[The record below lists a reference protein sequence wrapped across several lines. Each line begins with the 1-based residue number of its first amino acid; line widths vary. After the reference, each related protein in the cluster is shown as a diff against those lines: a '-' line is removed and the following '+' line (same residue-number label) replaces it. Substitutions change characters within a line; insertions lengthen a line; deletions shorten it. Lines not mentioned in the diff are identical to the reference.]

1 MHNFILFI
9 RRFFDLI
16 LFLGLQIICIVLIA
30 RTQNL
35 MQGNDVLSSA
45 NMVTGYMYDRQSAVV
60 DYFGL
65 RRMNDSL
72 LSENVQLR
80 ELLAR
85 FSSIDTVQVE
95 NVTRAYMDG
104 ADSSSVVRYA
114 QYTYHKARVISNSVS
129 AADNYITINRG
140 SDHGIRKNMAV
151 VSGSGVVGRVTN
163 VSPRFA
169 TVLSVLNTKQPI
181 SARLRDGTFSFAFWE
196 KGARPD
202 ELFMSDIPQE
212 IRVSI
217 GDSVF
222 TTSYSTIFPRDLLIG
237 IVERI
242 EIRQKD
248 NTQYLRLSPATN
260 FRNLQY
266 VYIIQDDLIPERR
279 ALEDSVKKKK

>member
-16 LFLGLQIICIVLIA
+16 LFLGLQIMCIVLIA
-30 RTQNL
+30 RTKNL

-45 NMVTGYMYDRQSAVV
+45 NMVTGYMYDRQNAVV

-72 LSENVQLR
+72 LSENARLR
-80 ELLAR
+80 ERLALY
-85 FSSIDTVQVE
+85 SSVDTIETE
-95 NVTRAYMDG
+95 NVRKVYADG
-104 ADSSSVVRYA
+104 SDSAQVVRYA

-129 AADNYITINRG
+129 AADNYMTINRG
-140 SDHGIRKNMAV
+140 SEHGIRKNMAV
-151 VSGSGVVGRVTN
+151 VSGTGVVGRVTN
-163 VSPRFA
+163 VSERFA
-169 TVLSVLNTKQPI
+169 TVLSVLNTKQPV
-181 SARLRDGTFSFAFWE
+181 SARLSGGMFSFVFWE

-212 IRVSI
+212 IHVGI
-217 GDSVF
+217 GDSIF

-237 IVERI
+237 VVERI
-242 EIRQKD
+242 EIREKD
-248 NTQYLRLSPATN
+248 NTQFLRLSPATN

-266 VYIIQDDLIPERR
+266 VYVIQDDLIPERR

>member
-16 LFLGLQIICIVLIA
+16 LFLGLQITCIVFIA
-30 RTQNL
+30 RTRNL

-72 LSENVQLR
+72 LSENAQLR
-80 ELLAR
+80 EQLALYN
-85 FSSIDTVQVE
+85 SIDTIQAE
-95 NVTRAYMDG
+95 NVTKAYRDG
-104 ADSSSVVRYA
+104 ADSPSVVRYA

-169 TVLSVLNTKQPI
+169 TVLSVLNTKQPV
-181 SARLRDGTFSFAFWE
+181 SARLRDGTFSFVFWE
-196 KGARPD
+196 RGSRPD
-202 ELFMSDIPQE
+202 ELFMSDIPRE
-212 IRVSI
+212 IRVGV

-237 IVERI
+237 IVKRI
-242 EIRQKD
+242 EIRQHD
-248 NTQYLRLSPATN
+248 NTQYLHLNPATN